1 MVDGYLTETQL
12 ATVLRRTKRTL
23 RIWRAKGLG
32 PAYTRVGNSVVYR
45 DKALRR
51 LVATQRSATSQS
63 AKALTVRYI
72 RAYCGKD
79 GRIMH

>member
-12 ATVLRRTKRTL
+12 ATVLKRTKRTL

-45 DKALRR
+45 DQALRDWLLR
-51 LVATQRSATSQS
+51 NEVKPVRS
-63 AKALTVRYI
+63 R
-72 RAYCGKD
+72 
-79 GRIMH
+79 